1 MVLKAHSDASYFSE
15 SQARSRARAFF
26 YMGGISEDSNRPNGV
41 IMVIS
46 TIMRSVLSSAAEAD
60 CGELYYNAN
69 ELEAI
74 RTTLR

>member
-1 MVLKAHSDASYFSE
+1 
-15 SQARSRARAFF
+15 
-26 YMGGISEDSNRPNGV
+26 MGGISEDSNRPNGV